1 MRKSLV
7 TLWSLFLAA
16 CEATISSPAATPEE
30 QAAWTAARAA
40 DTVDSY
46 RSFLR
51 QFPQGAYAQEA
62 ARELQS
68 EEQELA
74 QVTPLPAP
82 GRNDDPRPA
91 Y

>member
-7 TLWSLFLAA
+7 TLWSLLLAA
-16 CEATISSPAATPEE
+16 CEATISNPTATAEE
-30 QAAWTAARAA
+30 QAAWTQARAV

-46 RSFLR
+46 RAFLR
-51 QFPQGAYAQEA
+51 QFPQGAYALEA

-74 QVTPLPAP
+74 LVTPLRGS
-82 GRNDDPRPA
+82 GRNQDPRPA